1 MADVTFVGT
10 GEAFDPALPN
20 TSLLY
25 RGARTL
31 LLDCG
36 FSIPHAFW
44 RLSRDADLLD
54 AIYIT
59 HLHADHSFGL
69 PALLLWMREEGRSRP
84 LEVVG
89 GPGVEAWLKKLLE
102 LGYPG
107 AYQPAKCYPIV
118 PRELAEGDCL
128 ELGGLELRNAQSEH
142 SVRNLSVRI
151 EDQGKSVC
159 YSGDGAPSSA
169 TRRLYQGADVLIHE
183 CYSGGEPAPGHATVH
198 QVLEVADDCGV
209 RKLCLLHVSRSQK
222 QPVRDVVAGRSPRAQ
237 VLFPAPGDVI
247 EIADRQEL
255 GSQVGSSRSSGET

>member
-1 MADVTFVGT
+1 MADLTFVGT

-25 RGARTL
+25 RGSKTL

-44 RLSRDADLLD
+44 RISRDADLLD

-84 LEVVG
+84 LELVG

-107 AYQPAKCYPIV
+107 SYQPAKCYPIV
-118 PRELAEGDCL
+118 ARELSEGGCL
-128 ELGGLELRNAQSEH
+128 DLDGLELRNAPSEH

-151 EDQGKSVC
+151 DDRGKSVC
-159 YSGDGAPSSA
+159 YSGDGAPSAA
-169 TRRLYQGADVLIHE
+169 TRRLYRGAEVLVHE
-183 CYSGGEPAPGHATVH
+183 CYSGGEPTPGHATV
-198 QVLEVADDCGV
+198 QQILELADGCSVA
-209 RKLCLLHVSRSQK
+209 KLCLLHVSRGQK
-222 QPVRDVVAGRSPRAQ
+222 QSVRDVVAGWSGRAQ
-237 VLFPAPGDVI
+237 VLFPAPGDKI
-247 EIADRQEL
+247 EIGERQEL
-255 GSQVGSSRSSGET
+255 G